1 MSEVT
6 DLHPPGQQTTLP
18 SPISLV
24 YTYLVPPDPDS
35 SWCWGL
41 GGSSLLLGG
50 ALPKRRKGFLKGV
63 NWGFLFWVSLFCT
76 GKSDSMR
83 RVICSMCRVC
93 ATSRQPWSPNTGN
106 NFRSPSFNELPSWV
120 YLVNWKR
127 HIFTL
132 CLVKSFHLRVIFFFW
147 ILIAKVDIFSGPPN
161 FPRNSLLPNYVCW
174 QQRINNFAKS

>member
-93 ATSRQPWSPNTGN
+93 ATSRQPWSSNTGN

-147 ILIAKVDIFSGPPN
+147 ILIAKVDIFSGLQI
-161 FPRNSLLPNYVCW
+161 SLEIVCCL
-174 QQRINNFAKS
+174 IMSVGSSA